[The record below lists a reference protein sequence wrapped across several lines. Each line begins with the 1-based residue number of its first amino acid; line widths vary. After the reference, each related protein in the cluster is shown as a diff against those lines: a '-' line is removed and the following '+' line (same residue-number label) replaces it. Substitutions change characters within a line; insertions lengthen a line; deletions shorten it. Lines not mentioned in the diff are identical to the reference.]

1 MSEGESRGDRPR
13 TSYGRRGGY
22 RGGGRRSSGYGG
34 RSGGG
39 YGGRGGGY
47 GGGSR
52 GGYGRPRRDFDRD
65 RGPVPVEEGQEV
77 DVTVDSVG
85 RRGDGIARINNF
97 VVFIPGTN
105 AGDKVKVRITGVRGS
120 FATGEVVSKTEA
132 SEEQQ
137 EEENVEDR

>member
-1 MSEGESRGDRPR
+1 MSEGENRGGDRPR

-22 RGGGRRSSGYGG
+22 RGGGRRSGGYGG
-34 RSGGG
+34 RSGGFGGRSGYGSSGRGG
-39 YGGRGGGY
+39 YGGR
-47 GGGSR
+47 SR
-52 GGYGRPRRDFDRD
+52 DSDRD
-65 RGPVPVEEGQEV
+65 RGPAPVEEGQEV

-120 FATGEVVSKTEA
+120 FATGEVVSKQEA
-132 SEEQQ
+132 AG
-137 EEENVEDR
+137 EENVEDR